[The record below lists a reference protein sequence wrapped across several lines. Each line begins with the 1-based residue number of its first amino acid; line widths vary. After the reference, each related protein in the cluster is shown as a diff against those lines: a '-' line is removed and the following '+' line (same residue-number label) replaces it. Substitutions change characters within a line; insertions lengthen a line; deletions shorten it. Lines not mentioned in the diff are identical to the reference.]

1 MDSDAYY
8 RENCQKIQDNR
19 AYTVEELAKLGF
31 TTLPSLA
38 NFIFTRCPGMD
49 GGALYRELKRRGVLV
64 RYWNKPAL
72 RDYVRVTIGSREQ
85 MDRFLSTVRT
95 ILKEG

>member
-1 MDSDAYY
+1 M
-8 RENCQKIQDNR
+8 
-19 AYTVEELAKLGF
+19 EELAKLGF

-64 RYWNKPAL
+64 RYWNKPEL

-85 MDRFLSTVRT
+85 MDRFLDTVRA